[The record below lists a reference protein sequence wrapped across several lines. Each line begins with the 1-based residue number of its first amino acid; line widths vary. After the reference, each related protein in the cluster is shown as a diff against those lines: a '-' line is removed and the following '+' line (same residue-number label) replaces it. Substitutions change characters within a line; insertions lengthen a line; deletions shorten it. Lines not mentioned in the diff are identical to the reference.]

1 MTTKANPNGSQMR
14 IILSHWDG
22 FEMRR
27 CTSNSSRDGFPHTVP
42 LGYFRQGGDILM
54 GVRDGTQKVANV
66 ERNPK
71 VSAMLESGSTMA
83 DIRGVL
89 IQGTARVH
97 RDAGEVLALMREA
110 ATFRGHKP
118 PRGEVSTV
126 AWHPQHAELFA
137 SGACDG
143 TLYYWST

>member
-1 MTTKANPNGSQMR
+1 MR

-110 ATFRGHKP
+110 ATFRGIAE
-118 PRGEVSTV
+118 GELPTEARATSVYIRLVPEHVVS
-126 AWHPQHAELFA
+126 WDY
-137 SGACDG
+137 S
-143 TLYYWST
+143 